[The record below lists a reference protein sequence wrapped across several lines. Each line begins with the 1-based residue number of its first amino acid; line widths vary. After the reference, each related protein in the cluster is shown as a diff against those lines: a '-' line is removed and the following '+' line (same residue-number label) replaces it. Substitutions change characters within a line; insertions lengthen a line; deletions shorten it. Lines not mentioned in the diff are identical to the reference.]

1 MPVSKNR
8 RKSKKAQ
15 SRKVN
20 RANVTGNFGGGGAY
34 DTLDYPPPE
43 APQGAIPGSRPPE
56 TSIGGN
62 LRYQVT
68 SPDYPAL
75 SELEQIDAIIERSV
89 TFEMTE
95 PHHDNIGLRE
105 IDLEGEMG
113 GGDISA
119 PMVSTIKVD
128 HLSAIE
134 GHPKWQ
140 TGQEL
145 IDFLDSEPQRVQGR
159 VRRQPVAGERSQM
172 GRVSSQRTGLFV
184 PSGARSPRDPAR
196 MRAVRNGVA
205 TGGGPLSLPGRK
217 QHPDNV
223 RWVLVEGSPPGRGPD
238 AGCERRHLMGLCRP
252 WIAVLISTSAPTSET
267 EPDRIQSWRNLG

>member
-20 RANVTGNFGGGGAY
+20 RAKMAGNFGGGGVY
-34 DTLDYPPPE
+34 DTFDYPPPV
-43 APQGAIPGSRPPE
+43 APQGAIPGTRPPE

-62 LRYQVT
+62 RRYQVT

-75 SELEQIDAIIERSV
+75 SQMEQIDAIIERSV

-105 IDLEGEMG
+105 IDLDGEMG

-119 PMVSTIKVD
+119 PMVATIKVD
-128 HLSAIE
+128 PLSAIE

-145 IDFLDSEPQRVQGR
+145 IDFLDSDPNVFRGKFDGNRWQG
-159 VRRQPVAGERSQM
+159 
-172 GRVSSQRTGLFV
+172 
-184 PSGARSPRDPAR
+184 SGARWDECPPNVLDCSYRVVLEAPGTPPGCAQCETELRPEEVHFHFLDESSILT
-196 MRAVRNGVA
+196 MCEGCWSK
-205 TGGGPLSLPGRK
+205 GPLPEEDRTLGG
-217 QHPDNV
+217 NV
-223 RWVLVEGSPPGRGPD
+223 G
-238 AGCERRHLMGLCRP
+238 
-252 WIAVLISTSAPTSET
+252 T
-267 EPDRIQSWRNLG
+267 